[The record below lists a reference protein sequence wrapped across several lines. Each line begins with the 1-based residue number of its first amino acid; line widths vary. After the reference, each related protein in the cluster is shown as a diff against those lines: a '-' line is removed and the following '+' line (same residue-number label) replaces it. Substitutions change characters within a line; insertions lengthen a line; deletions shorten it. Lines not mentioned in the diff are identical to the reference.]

1 MWNCA
6 SCVMSWLR
14 QLGASLSL
22 QRVRCESGPVH
33 LRFVVD
39 KVSLRQVFLRVL
51 QLYYQSFHHYSTLI
65 IVLILLLSEGQ
76 AVKHGNP
83 HTSQC
88 CLGKGGE

>member
-1 MWNCA
+1 MP
-6 SCVMSWLR
+6 WLR

-22 QRVRCESGPVH
+22 QRVAYESVPVH

-39 KVSLRQVFLRVL
+39 KLSLRQVFLRVL
-51 QLYYQSFHHYSTLI
+51 QFYYWSFCHYSTLI

-76 AVKHGNP
+76 GVKPGNP

-88 CLGKGGE
+88 CFGKGGE